1 MTATARRTPLAPFV
15 VCWLAILVEG
25 YDLVVFAAV
34 IPTLLDE
41 AHLGF
46 TAQTITLVA
55 TMALVGVG
63 IGAASVGPLTDR
75 FGRRWSIIG
84 CVALFSVLTLLL
96 PLAGSVTTFVVLRF
110 LAGLGL
116 GALLPTVLTYVA
128 EHRGSAKWT
137 TWTMTGYHVGAM
149 ASALVAVVLVPRW
162 EWLFVIGGAAGL
174 LLLPALLWKL
184 PESGAHLGNRT
195 RAGGMRSLFTNGLG
209 PVTVGVWL
217 ASFMG
222 LLLVYG
228 LNTWLPQIMR
238 AAGYPLA
245 GSLVMLLVM
254 NTGAVAGLL
263 LAGWFAGRHGI
274 RRGVLIWFT
283 ASALLLAGLAIRM
296 ESQVALNAVLF
307 LAGAFVFSAQV
318 LVYAWVTAT
327 YPAANRAT
335 ALGMAA
341 GVGRL
346 GAIVGPSLTGA
357 LVAADLAYPWG
368 FYAFAAAAAVALVAM
383 AAATTRRSSLD
394 A

>member
-1 MTATARRTPLAPFV
+1 MTATTARRTLAPFV
-15 VCWLAILVEG
+15 VCWLAIMVEG

-34 IPTLLDE
+34 IPVLLDQ

-46 TAQTITLVA
+46 TAETITLVA
-55 TMALVGVG
+55 TLALVGVG

-75 FGRRWSIIG
+75 LGRRWTIIG
-84 CVALFSVLTLLL
+84 CVAAFSVLTVLL
-96 PLAGSVTTFVVLRF
+96 PWSGSATVFIVLRF
-110 LAGLGL
+110 LAGIGL

-128 EHRGSAKWT
+128 ESRGSASWT

-149 ASALVAVVLVPRW
+149 VSALLAVVLVPHW
-162 EWLFVIGGAAGL
+162 QWLFVIGGAAGL
-174 LLLPALLWKL
+174 LLLPALVRNL
-184 PESGAHLGNRT
+184 PESGAYLENRART
-195 RAGGMRSLFTNGLG
+195 GGMRALFGNGFG
-209 PVTVGVWL
+209 RATVGVWL

-263 LAGWFAGRHGI
+263 LAGWFAGRHGV
-274 RRGVLIWFT
+274 RRGVLIWFA
-283 ASALLLAGLAIRM
+283 ASAVLLGGLAIRM
-296 ESQVALNAVLF
+296 DSQVALNAVLF

-327 YPAANRAT
+327 YPAAVRGT

-357 LVAADLAYPWG
+357 LVAADMAYPWG
-368 FYAFAAAAAVALVAM
+368 FYAFAAAAAIALVAM
-383 AAATTRRSSLD
+383 AVASRGR
-394 A
+394 